1 MNRMREKA
9 ISFLSQYAEGE
20 PEVIFDTAPE
30 ILSRTKRAEK
40 RLQAL
45 AEMERR
51 AMNCTLCRLHSTR
64 QKVVFGVGD
73 PDADLMFI
81 GEGPGAEEDRQG
93 EPFVGRAGQLLDK
106 ILRAMNLRRSEV
118 YIGNIIKCRPPGNR
132 NPHPDEALACLPY
145 LKQQIELIEP
155 KVIVALGLVAAVYL
169 LGLSPNVSVKSLRSR
184 VYDYKGRPVV
194 VTYHPAALLRSPAYK
209 APTWEDMQM
218 VLKLLSG
225 EIAHQSEV
233 KLR

>member
-1 MNRMREKA
+1 
-9 ISFLSQYAEGE
+9 
-20 PEVIFDTAPE
+20 
-30 ILSRTKRAEK
+30 
-40 RLQAL
+40 
-45 AEMERR
+45 
-51 AMNCTLCRLHSTR
+51 MNCTLCRLHSTR